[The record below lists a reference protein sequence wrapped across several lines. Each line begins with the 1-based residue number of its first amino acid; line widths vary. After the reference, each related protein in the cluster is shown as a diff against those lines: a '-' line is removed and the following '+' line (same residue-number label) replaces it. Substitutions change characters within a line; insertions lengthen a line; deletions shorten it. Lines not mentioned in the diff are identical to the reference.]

1 MDDQPTLLG
10 GPDAQDRDPGNHN
23 DFLKVI
29 FLSLQG
35 ILFRLELPSD

>member
-10 GPDAQDRDPGNHN
+10 GPDAQDRDPGNLN

-29 FLSLQG
+29 F
-35 ILFRLELPSD
+35 